1 MGKLVVARSEE
12 SDTSFFSFHAKIA
25 LFVCAPQIAP
35 AHAMRLALVAAL
47 VALAASRAEGARGL
61 LQPPDPEPSRRVP
74 TPIVM
79 WHGMGDNCCDP
90 ISMGHLKSVMESR
103 VPGLYVHNVMV
114 GANPWVDTME
124 GFFGNVNHQ
133 VKEQCARLLAEP
145 RLAEGFYAV
154 GFSQGSQF
162 MRAVVQRCGGGER
175 PGDGRL
181 VAKRLVTMGGQHAG
195 VSDLPGCIAYEGNET
210 LSTYCRAAETAVR
223 AAAYSFPA
231 RDAVVQA
238 QYFRDPLNVKKYLAR
253 SAFLPDINNE
263 RDLKNPTYKA
273 NLLRLER
280 FVMIRFSEDTIV
292 VPKDSAWFGAFR
304 EGTGVAENDVVP
316 LRRSRLYAEDW
327 LGLRALDESGRLVM
341 FDCPGQHMAF
351 GDEWFVANVFEPH
364 LLDDERLEGP
374 RGGRLAREETNA
386 KTER

>member
-1 MGKLVVARSEE
+1 
-12 SDTSFFSFHAKIA
+12 
-25 LFVCAPQIAP
+25 
-35 AHAMRLALVAAL
+35 MRLALVAAL

-90 ISMGHLKSVMESR
+90 VSMGHLKSVMESR
-103 VPGLYVHNVMV
+103 VPDLYVHNVMV
-114 GANPWVDTME
+114 GPNPWVDTVE

-162 MRAVVQRCGGGER
+162 IRAVVERCGGGER

-181 VAKRLVTMGGQHAG
+181 IVKRLVTMGGQHAG
-195 VSDLPGCIAYEGNET
+195 VSDLPGCVAYERNAT
-210 LSTYCRAAETAVR
+210 LSAYCRAAESAVR
-223 AAAYSFPA
+223 AAVYSFPA
-231 RDAVVQA
+231 RNAVVQA
-238 QYFRDPLNVKKYLAR
+238 QYFRDPLRAETYLAR
-253 SAFLPDINNE
+253 NAFLPDVNNE
-263 RDLKNPTYKA
+263 GALKNPAYKA

-280 FVMIRFSEDTIV
+280 FVMVRFSEDTVV

-316 LRRSRLYAEDW
+316 LRQSRLYAEDW

-351 GDEWFVANVFEPH
+351 GDEWFFTNVFEPH
-364 LLDDERLEGP
+364 LLDVEHFEGR
-374 RGGRLAREETNA
+374 RGGRLRRAETAQTELRERDA
-386 KTER
+386 AA

>member
-1 MGKLVVARSEE
+1 
-12 SDTSFFSFHAKIA
+12 
-25 LFVCAPQIAP
+25 
-35 AHAMRLALVAAL
+35 MRLALVAAL

-61 LQPPDPEPSRRVP
+61 RQPPDPEPSRRVP

-90 ISMGHLKSVMESR
+90 VSMGHLKSVMESR

-114 GANPWVDTME
+114 GPNPWVDTVE
-124 GFFGNVNHQ
+124 GFFGDVNRQ
-133 VKEQCARLLAEP
+133 VAEQCARLLAEP
-145 RLAEGFYAV
+145 RLAEGFYAL

-162 MRAVVQRCGGGER
+162 MRAVVERCGGGAR

-181 VAKRLVTMGGQHAG
+181 AAKRLVTMGGQHAG
-195 VSDLPGCIAYEGNET
+195 VSDLPGCVAYEGNAT
-210 LSTYCRAAETAVR
+210 LSAYCRAAETAVR
-223 AAAYSFPA
+223 FAAYSFPA
-231 RDAVVQA
+231 RTAVVQA
-238 QYFRDPLNVKKYLAR
+238 QYFRDPRVLEKYLAR
-253 SAFLPDINNE
+253 NAFLPDVNNE
-263 RDLKNPTYKA
+263 KARKNPAYKA

-304 EGTGVAENDVVP
+304 EGTRVADNDVVP
-316 LRRSRLYAEDW
+316 LRESRLYLEDW

-351 GDEWFVANVFEPH
+351 GDDWFVANVFEPH
-364 LLDDERLEGP
+364 LLDDERVEGAS
-374 RGGRLAREETNA
+374 GGHRVTESARVQRENWNQESS
-386 KTER
+386 KLP